1 MKILYRGAWHLED
14 EWETIFCRLTC
25 STLTKDLND
34 GHALHNHIP
43 LAQAK
48 ITTSPLMPSPPFAP
62 NHTHTPWLLDPISA
76 HIEALTLCEHSG
88 ACTRSVL
95 ILRDD
100 LLHPWA
106 NGNKLRKFDGYLP
119 ALMASGVTDILT
131 CGGVQSAHCAALSCL
146 GAERGVRVHVLLR
159 GEAPAQPTGNLAV
172 TMMYAAS
179 VIYVARDHYA
189 DRARMF
195 KEAQITLEATLP
207 PHANLE
213 VIPEGGRDPLATRG
227 YIRLIKELATK
238 LPDPDAP
245 WELIMDAGTGVSTA
259 GIVAGIMAHK
269 RPWRVRSVMLMK
281 GAQHTYQ
288 DECEAMLTALY
299 PEPDLPESLPL
310 TWEDRVPARRFG
322 AFKPG
327 DLVRCQQ
334 IARATGVM
342 FDPIYTLASYES
354 ACAQPSHQDAH
365 TLLIHTGG
373 ALNVFGALS
382 RYPRA
387 LT

>member
-1 MKILYRGAWHLED
+1 
-14 EWETIFCRLTC
+14 
-25 STLTKDLND
+25 
-34 GHALHNHIP
+34 
-43 LAQAK
+43 
-48 ITTSPLMPSPPFAP
+48 MPSPPFAP
-62 NHTHTPWLLDPISA
+62 DYTHTPWLLDPVSA
-76 HIEALTLCEHSG
+76 HIEALTLCEPCGTS
-88 ACTRSVL
+88 TRSILV
-95 ILRDD
+95 LRDD

-119 ALMASGVTDILT
+119 ALMARGVTDILT

-159 GEAPAQPTGNLAV
+159 GEAPAQTTGNLAV
-172 TMMYAAS
+172 TIMYAAS
-179 VIYVARDHYA
+179 VTYVARDHYA
-189 DRARMF
+189 DRAHMF
-195 KEAQITLEATLP
+195 REAKSKLEATLS
-207 PHANLE
+207 PHAHLE

-227 YIRLIKELATK
+227 YIRLIKELAAK
-238 LPDPDAP
+238 LPAPDAQ

-259 GIVAGIMAHK
+259 GVIAGIMTHK

-281 GAQHTYQ
+281 GAQRTYQ
-288 DECEAMLTALY
+288 DECEAMLTALH
-299 PEPDLPESLPL
+299 PERDPDEPLPL
-310 TWEDRVPARRFG
+310 VWEERVPARRFG

-354 ACAQPSHQDAH
+354 ACAQPSQQDAR

-373 ALNVFGALS
+373 ALNLFGALS